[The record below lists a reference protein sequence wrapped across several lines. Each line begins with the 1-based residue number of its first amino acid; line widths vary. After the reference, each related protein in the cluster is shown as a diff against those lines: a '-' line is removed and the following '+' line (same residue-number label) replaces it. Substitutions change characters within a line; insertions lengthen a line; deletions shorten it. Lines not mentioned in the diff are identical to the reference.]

1 MMARLGK
8 PISQFYRWWIS
19 ALISCLPQRFSSYVT
34 DLGSNVELVIAHQG
48 NSIFIQTT
56 RGKILDS
63 KSLTQDV
70 EIDMAMLPAEKTDV
84 RAGSYNTFIDA
95 NKEVLGT
102 DPPLLQQDDN
112 LDITLNGQNQ
122 EVDINLLDL
131 SVSMEAEDGDRQQC
145 DIDLSGSSNSQNVIP
160 LTINRDE
167 NTVRLM
173 EEEDPT
179 SRLVDIDR
187 DNGDDTI
194 IVHKDQGKLL
204 QFGSTE
210 AQAPDHTVLFASVGG
225 KIQQVGADN
234 FDSEDDDAVSAG
246 VTPAPAE
253 QPGGNN
259 TMAYGIVAKMLDRYQ
274 GNRKCLYIIPER
286 DLFMVKLSYPLE
298 VMENLDGVL
307 RFDLEKHIPVSVD
320 GVRYFY
326 ALNVDSLE
334 NRVDVDIAVIKSNDF
349 DRLNQV
355 LGRFANRDLLCTTER
370 FYRKYGNRINFLD
383 ASAATTSYSFLR
395 LSNIHQAFNYALL
408 LVLIALPFYLFH
420 EGIANIGTVSDSE
433 MRRVRDIVTSINTI
447 NDESRFGSQ
456 LSAQIGK
463 APKIVSLLATLSDSI
478 NDGAWL
484 DRYSYKDGE
493 ISIRGEADSATAV
506 SDELSRTGLFE
517 NIKFVS
523 SIRKNPKSGQ
533 ETFELLMR
541 LKPDA

>member
-8 PISQFYRWWIS
+8 PITRFYRWWIS
-19 ALISCLPQRFSSYVT
+19 ALISCLPQRYSSYVT

-167 NTVRLM
+167 NTVRLT

-225 KIQQVGADN
+225 KIQQVGADD

-246 VTPAPAE
+246 ITPAPAE
-253 QPGGNN
+253 QPGGSNA
-259 TMAYGIVAKMLDRYQ
+259 MAYGIVAKMLDQYQ

-383 ASAATTSYSFLR
+383 ASAATTNYSFLR

-420 EGIANIGTVSDSE
+420 QGITNIGTVSDSE